1 MESAALWHLPFTHDF
16 SRFMPV
22 GAAIKRQKS
31 CYRWQHGLS
40 NPIIA
45 CCSRGLGVSTYDTF
59 KQLPNKTAFLISV
72 FSCSVKALWHG
83 FFHSEIFSLW
93 PEVWDNGPP
102 CALPL
107 GKVPRQNVLP
117 LKKANL
123 QELKKSDASFVV
135 SYNQTC
141 STLAPI
147 FTTFNKKNPSK

>member
-1 MESAALWHLPFTHDF
+1 MILLNNFQTKLH
-16 SRFMPV
+16 
-22 GAAIKRQKS
+22 
-31 CYRWQHGLS
+31 
-40 NPIIA
+40 
-45 CCSRGLGVSTYDTF
+45 
-59 KQLPNKTAFLISV
+59 FLISV

-83 FFHSEIFSLW
+83 FFHSEVFSLW

-147 FTTFNKKNPSK
+147 FTLLNKDLFDSLDQFYTDLLLKSCQGRQKLL